1 MYQKVM
7 YNHDM
12 KVKIDASTR
21 TFIRFWLV
29 PLGIF
34 LAGLAIYSARTALII
49 LGTAFFLA
57 LALNAPVS
65 RLARHFP
72 GRSRVASTAVAYIVV
87 VILLGGFIF
96 LAVPPIVQQTAK
108 FIQTVPSLVETAQTQ
123 WHGLDRLIGEYHL
136 QPQVDQLTESIKN
149 SASSWASSA
158 GRSVVSGIGS
168 FFSILT
174 GTILVLVL
182 SFLMLIEGPDWMRRI
197 WGLYNDHKKMA
208 FHKSVVH
215 RMNAVVSG
223 YVTGQ
228 LTVSG
233 LGAVAAG
240 LMVFI
245 LSFFF
250 NIPSN
255 LAIPTAAITFV
266 LSLIPM
272 FGATIGGILIAL
284 LLAFNDVGA
293 AIVYVVYFI
302 VYQQIENNYI
312 SPTIQSRRLELSAL
326 AILASVT
333 IGLYLFGIAG
343 GIISIPIAGCVK
355 VLIQTY
361 LERNHTVSDESTH
374 PLGKLVKKAKG
385 QAT

>member
-1 MYQKVM
+1 M
-7 YNHDM
+7 YNHGM
-12 KVKIDASTR
+12 KVNIDASTR

-34 LAGLAIYSARTALII
+34 LAGLAIYSARTALVI

-65 RLARHFP
+65 RLARYFP
-72 GRSRVASTAVAYIVV
+72 GNSRAASTAVAYILVV
-87 VILLGGFIF
+87 ALLGAFIF
-96 LAVPPIVQQTAK
+96 LAVPPIIQQTAK
-108 FIQTVPSLVETAQTQ
+108 FIQTVPSLVTTAQEQ
-123 WHGLDRLIGEYHL
+123 WHGLDRLITEYHL
-136 QPQVDQLTESIKN
+136 QSQVDQLTDSIKN
-149 SASSWASSA
+149 STSTWASSA
-158 GRSVVSGIGS
+158 GSSVVSGIGS

-182 SFLMLIEGPDWMRRI
+182 SFLMLIEGPAWMRRI
-197 WGLYNDHKKMA
+197 WGLYTDQKKMA
-208 FHKSVVH
+208 FHKNVVH

-233 LGAVAAG
+233 LGALAAG
-240 LMVFI
+240 TMVFI

-272 FGATIGGILIAL
+272 FGATIGGLLIAS
-284 LLAFNDVGA
+284 LLAFNDIGA
-293 AIVYVVYFI
+293 AIVYVAFFV

-326 AILASVT
+326 AILTSVA

-343 GIISIPIAGCVK
+343 GVISIPIAGCIK

-361 LERNHTVSDESTH
+361 LERNRTVADEPEH
-374 PLGKLVKKAKG
+374 PVVKLVKKARNK
-385 QAT
+385 AV